1 MLVIRQSQ
9 LETLMRGS
17 EDRFVEHLVSHIK
30 KEDPE
35 ISTEYTDDELRNMVR
50 VGIKKAE
57 GYGFTLSEDQ
67 SAFVAIMFEV
77 APNFDTQPEI
87 RSVLEESELT
97 PSARLEK
104 LWSPAVPDE
113 AWEKASEEYDES
125 VWQNPPRKTEAEG

>member
-1 MLVIRQSQ
+1 
-9 LETLMRGS
+9 MRGS
-17 EDRFVEHLVSHIK
+17 EDRFVDHLVSHIK
-30 KEDPE
+30 SEDPE
-35 ISTEYTDDELRNMVR
+35 ISDEYTDDELRNMVR
-50 VGIKKAE
+50 IGIKKAE

-87 RSVLEESELT
+87 RSVLEESDLT

-125 VWQNPPRKTEAEG
+125 VWQNPPRKTEAEA

>member
-1 MLVIRQSQ
+1 
-9 LETLMRGS
+9 MRGS

-30 KEDPE
+30 TEDPE

-57 GYGFTLSEDQ
+57 GYGFKLSEDQ

-77 APNFDTQPEI
+77 APNFDSQPEI
-87 RSVLEESELT
+87 RSVLEETDLT

-104 LWSPAVPDE
+104 LWSEAVPDTV
-113 AWEKASEEYDES
+113 WEKASEEYDES
-125 VWQNPPRKTEAEG
+125 AWENPKPATEAEG

>member
-17 EDRFVEHLVSHIK
+17 EDRFVEHLVTHIK
-30 KEDPE
+30 TEDPE

-50 VGIKKAE
+50 LGIRKSE
-57 GYGFTLSEDQ
+57 GYGFKLSEDQ

-77 APNFDTQPEI
+77 APNFDSQPEI
-87 RSVLEESELT
+87 RSVLEENELT

-104 LWSPAVPDE
+104 LFSPAVPDSV
-113 AWEKASEEYDES
+113 WDKASEEYDES
-125 VWQNPPRKTEAEG
+125 AWENPPRATEDEN